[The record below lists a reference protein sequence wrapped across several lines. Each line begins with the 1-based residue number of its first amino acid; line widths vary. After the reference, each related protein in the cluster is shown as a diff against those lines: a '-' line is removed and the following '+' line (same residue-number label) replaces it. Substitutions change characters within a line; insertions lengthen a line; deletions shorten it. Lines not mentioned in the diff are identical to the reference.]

1 MHECRTHQSEL
12 ADSVE
17 LTKVTGRDGEGCRV
31 GGVKEW
37 RSLWTLRVSDEFKK
51 KQVRVTISFAKDNG
65 GIPTAHLFMKD
76 KTKRVTSRPMN
87 IATNGAGIS
96 P

>member
-37 RSLWTLRVSDEFKK
+37 RSLWALRVSDDYINLK
-51 KQVRVTISFAKDNG
+51 KQTSAGYNI
-65 GIPTAHLFMKD
+65 IC
-76 KTKRVTSRPMN
+76 KR
-87 IATNGAGIS
+87 
-96 P
+96 

>member
-1 MHECRTHQSEL
+1 MEKVAEWVVSKNGAPSGRSEYL
-12 ADSVE
+12 MIISI
-17 LTKVTGRDGEGCRV
+17 
-31 GGVKEW
+31 
-37 RSLWTLRVSDEFKK
+37 FKK
-51 KQVRVTISFAKDNG
+51 KQVRDTISFAKDNG

-76 KTKRVTSRPMN
+76 KTKRVASRPMN